1 MKPWRG
7 AISRMRCMRTMPIL
21 QSYLDG
27 NVDEGT
33 ARRVAA
39 HLEGCRRCGLEVEVY
54 SAIKRALADDR
65 DTIDSEVIERLQHF
79 ASNLAHGGDPTAGTD
94 GS

>member
-1 MKPWRG
+1 M
-7 AISRMRCMRTMPIL
+7 SRMRCMRTMPVL

-27 NVDEGT
+27 NVDEVT

-39 HLEGCRRCGLEVEVY
+39 HLEGCRRCGLEIEVY
-54 SAIKRALADDR
+54 SAIKRALAGDH
-65 DTIDSEVIERLQHF
+65 DTIDSDVIDRLQHF
-79 ASNLAHGGDPTAGTD
+79 ASRLAHGGDPIPGND